1 MAREASAEADRL
13 GEPEHESPR
22 DESPRDESPQDESPQ
37 DDKAAAA
44 PKGIPAL
51 IGKVFEWR
59 PVRVFFNY
67 MNNGGDL
74 LAAGMSY
81 SAIFAVFA
89 ALWVGFSIAGLFLQA
104 NPPLQDALIAQI
116 DTSVPGLIGRGGAV
130 DPDVLL
136 DAGIFGWTGALAA
149 VGLVVTALGWLASA
163 RDAVRRIFDLPPPTT
178 FFLLLKVKDLGIAI
192 GFGLVLVISAEL
204 SVASTEALGFLFSLI
219 GVGNDSLLEI
229 IVARVVGLAIV
240 LALDTLLLA
249 GLYRVLSGIP
259 IPFRRLIVGCL
270 LGGVALG
277 VLKVLGSALLGGASR
292 NPLLASFAVI
302 IGLLIWFNLIC
313 RVILYAASWIAVG
326 MSDRGVPVRSLSPE
340 EKAKNEAQAE
350 ADARRLLAR
359 VVRRRLE
366 AEYATAKG
374 LRRLVLRRRIG
385 RLPDPEPDEAVE
397 AANGQPAS

>member
-1 MAREASAEADRL
+1 VAREALTEADRP
-13 GEPEHESPR
+13 GGTE
-22 DESPRDESPQDESPQ
+22 DEKDE
-37 DDKAAAA
+37 KAAPA
-44 PKGIPAL
+44 PTGIPGL
-51 IGKVFEWR
+51 IARAMEWR

-89 ALWVGFSIAGLFLQA
+89 ALWVGFSITGLFLRA
-104 NPPLQDALIAQI
+104 NPVLEDALLQQI
-116 DTSVPGLIGRGGAV
+116 DTSVPGLIGPGGAV

-149 VGLVVTALGWLASA
+149 VGLIVTALGFLAAA
-163 RDAVRRIFDLPPPTT
+163 RDAVRRLFELPPPTT
-178 FFLLLKVKDLGIAI
+178 FFLLLKLKDLGIAI
-192 GFGLVLVISAEL
+192 GFGLVLLVSAAI
-204 SVASTEALGFLFSLI
+204 SVASTEALGFLFSLV
-219 GVGNDSLLEI
+219 GVRDDSLLE
-229 IVARVVGLAIV
+229 VVAARVVGLAIV

-249 GLYRVLSGIP
+249 GLFRVLSGIP

-277 VLKVLGSALLGGASR
+277 VLKVLGTALLGGASR

-313 RVILYAASWIAVG
+313 RVILFAASWIAVG
-326 MSDRGVPVRSLSPE
+326 MNDRGEPVRSLSRE
-340 EKAKNEAQAE
+340 QKARQEAEAE

-359 VVRRRLE
+359 VARRRLE
-366 AEYATAKG
+366 AEYATARG
-374 LRRLVLRRRIG
+374 LRRLVLRRRLA
-385 RLPDPEPDEAVE
+385 RLPAPEPDEAVD
-397 AANGQPAS
+397 AADGQPVGAN

>member
-1 MAREASAEADRL
+1 VAREALTEADRP
-13 GEPEHESPR
+13 GGTE
-22 DESPRDESPQDESPQ
+22 DEKDE
-37 DDKAAAA
+37 KAAAA
-44 PKGIPAL
+44 PTGIPGL
-51 IGKVFEWR
+51 IARAMEWR

-89 ALWVGFSIAGLFLQA
+89 ALWVGFSITGLFLRA
-104 NPPLQDALIAQI
+104 NPVLEDALLQQI
-116 DTSVPGLIGRGGAV
+116 DTSVPGLIGPGGAV

-149 VGLVVTALGWLASA
+149 VGLIVTALGFLAAA
-163 RDAVRRIFDLPPPTT
+163 RDAVRRLFELPPPTT
-178 FFLLLKVKDLGIAI
+178 FFLLLKLKDLGIAI
-192 GFGLVLVISAEL
+192 GFGLVLLVSAAI
-204 SVASTEALGFLFSLI
+204 SVASTEALGFLFSLV
-219 GVGNDSLLEI
+219 GVRDDSLLE
-229 IVARVVGLAIV
+229 VVAARVVGLAIV

-249 GLYRVLSGIP
+249 GLFRVLSGIP

-277 VLKVLGSALLGGASR
+277 VLKVLGTALLGGASR

-313 RVILYAASWIAVG
+313 RVILFAASWIAVG
-326 MSDRGVPVRSLSPE
+326 MNDRGEPVRSLSRE
-340 EKAKNEAQAE
+340 QKARQEAEAE

-359 VVRRRLE
+359 VARRRLE
-366 AEYATAKG
+366 AEYATARG
-374 LRRLVLRRRIG
+374 LRRLVLRRRLA
-385 RLPDPEPDEAVE
+385 RLPAPEPDEAVE
-397 AANGQPAS
+397 AADGQPVGAN

>member
-1 MAREASAEADRL
+1 MASETAAEADRR
-13 GEPEHESPR
+13 GEVE
-22 DESPRDESPQDESPQ
+22 DESPQDRT
-37 DDKAAAA
+37 DA
-44 PKGIPAL
+44 PAPTGIAAL
-51 IGKVFEWR
+51 IAKVFEWR

-74 LAAGMSY
+74 LASGMSY

-89 ALWVGFSIAGLFLQA
+89 ALWVGFSIAGLFLRA
-104 NPPLQDALIAQI
+104 NPALENALLEQI
-116 DTSVPGLIGRGGAV
+116 NASVPGLIGPEGAV
-130 DPDVLL
+130 DPAVLL

-149 VGLVVTALGWLASA
+149 VGLIVTALGFLAAA

-178 FFLLLKVKDLGIAI
+178 FFLLLKVKDFGIAI
-192 GFGLVLVISAEL
+192 GFGLVLLVSAAI

-219 GVGNDSLLEI
+219 GVEDDSLLQI
-229 IVARVVGLAIV
+229 VVARVVGLAIV

-249 GLYRVLSGIP
+249 GLFRVLSGIP
-259 IPFRRLIVGCL
+259 IPFRRLLVGCL
-270 LGGVALG
+270 LGGAALG
-277 VLKVLGSALLGGASR
+277 VLKVLGTTLLGGASR

-326 MSDRGVPVRSLSPE
+326 MSDRGETVGSLAPQPR
-340 EKAKNEAQAE
+340 EKTEAEAE

-366 AEYATAKG
+366 AEYADARG
-374 LRRLVLRRRIG
+374 LRRIVLRRRIG
-385 RLPDPEPDEAVE
+385 RLPDVEPEPGPDVE
-397 AANGQPAS
+397 ETAPDGQSVRAN

>member
-1 MAREASAEADRL
+1 MAREAAAEADRL
-13 GEPEHESPR
+13 GEPE
-22 DESPRDESPQDESPQ
+22 DESPQDESPQ
-37 DDKAAAA
+37 DEKDAAA

-51 IGKVFEWR
+51 IGRMLEWR

-104 NPPLQDALIAQI
+104 NPALQDALIAQI
-116 DTSVPGLIGRGGAV
+116 DASVPGLIGQGGAV

-149 VGLVVTALGWLASA
+149 VGLIVTALGWLASA

-178 FFLLLKVKDLGIAI
+178 FFLILKVKDFGIAV
-192 GFGLVLVISAEL
+192 GFGLVLLISAAI

-219 GVGNDSLLEI
+219 GVRDDSLFEV

-249 GLYRVLSGIP
+249 GLFRVLSGIP

-326 MSDRGVPVRSLSPE
+326 MNDRGEPVRSLSPE
-340 EKAKNEAQAE
+340 QKAKAEAEAE

-366 AEYATAKG
+366 AEYAEARG
-374 LRRLVLRRRIG
+374 LRRIVLRRRIG
-385 RLPDPEPDEAVE
+385 RLPAPEPDEAVT
-397 AANGQPAS
+397 AADGQPTG

>member
-1 MAREASAEADRL
+1 VAREALTEADRP
-13 GEPEHESPR
+13 GGTE
-22 DESPRDESPQDESPQ
+22 DEKDE
-37 DDKAAAA
+37 KAAPA
-44 PKGIPAL
+44 PTGIPGL
-51 IGKVFEWR
+51 IARAMEWR

-89 ALWVGFSIAGLFLQA
+89 ALWVGFSITGLFLRA
-104 NPPLQDALIAQI
+104 NPVLEDALLQQI
-116 DTSVPGLIGRGGAV
+116 DTSVPGLIGPGGAV

-149 VGLVVTALGWLASA
+149 VGLIVTALGFLAAA
-163 RDAVRRIFDLPPPTT
+163 RDAVRRLFELPPPTT
-178 FFLLLKVKDLGIAI
+178 FFLLLKLKDLGIAI
-192 GFGLVLVISAEL
+192 GFGLVLLVSAAI
-204 SVASTEALGFLFSLI
+204 SVASTEALGFLFSLV
-219 GVGNDSLLEI
+219 GVRDDSLLE
-229 IVARVVGLAIV
+229 VVAARVVGLAIV

-249 GLYRVLSGIP
+249 GLFRVLSGIP

-277 VLKVLGSALLGGASR
+277 VLKVLGTALLGGASR

-313 RVILYAASWIAVG
+313 RVSLFAASWIAVG
-326 MSDRGVPVRSLSPE
+326 MNDRGEPVRSLSRE
-340 EKAKNEAQAE
+340 QKARQEAEAE

-359 VVRRRLE
+359 VARRRLE
-366 AEYATAKG
+366 AEYATARG
-374 LRRLVLRRRIG
+374 LRRLVLRRRLA
-385 RLPDPEPDEAVE
+385 RLPAPEPDEAVE
-397 AANGQPAS
+397 AADGQPVGAN